1 MKRFFAFLL
10 NLSLQAKLLGGLLL
24 MLTSL
29 LLIGSTA
36 LYYFNSLENIIRN
49 KSNQSMASVVRL
61 NEIRLQM
68 HMLGYNLHQAG
79 VTHDKDA
86 RVELFNQLAA
96 IQKKLDEE
104 MLATVP
110 LLHSVEDKKW
120 LTQFHD
126 IYEICQTTAKQFVA
140 TFQKVDTTES
150 ESFLQAFAFNRNFK
164 SADKLLAEMLKQKK
178 HDDALLLKHA
188 HNQMEAAILLTIC
201 LLLITVLLVA
211 SLGYMM
217 VMSIRRP
224 TEQIRFAVEQLADG
238 KLDVKVPCVEYP
250 NEFGELARSIEVLQS
265 EAKQMAA
272 QRWLKTHQATI
283 QAQLQ
288 LANNFT
294 DLARRFLS
302 TLSPLINIGQAVF
315 YIFDERRQHLRM
327 LGGYAYKE
335 RKHFTPFF
343 SLGQG
348 LVGQC
353 ALEREPIIIH
363 EPPEDYLYIGSSLGA
378 AKATTV
384 AVYPVVNKDRL
395 LAVIEFAAFT
405 AFNKEEQELLASI
418 MPVLAMS
425 VEILER
431 NVKTQQLLEET
442 QRQAE
447 AGLFEGDK

>member
-1 MKRFFAFLL
+1 VSLLQSAEDKQWLVQFHTAFEACRMPARQFVDA
-10 NLSLQAKLLGGLLL
+10 LSKSDLHRVETGLL
-24 MLTSL
+24 
-29 LLIGSTA
+29 
-36 LYYFNSLENIIRN
+36 
-49 KSNQSMASVVRL
+49 
-61 NEIRLQM
+61 
-68 HMLGYNLHQAG
+68 
-79 VTHDKDA
+79 VT
-86 RVELFNQLAA
+86 
-96 IQKKLDEE
+96 
-104 MLATVP
+104 
-110 LLHSVEDKKW
+110 
-120 LTQFHD
+120 
-126 IYEICQTTAKQFVA
+126 
-140 TFQKVDTTES
+140 
-150 ESFLQAFAFNRNFK
+150 AFNKNFK
-164 SADKLLAEMLKQKK
+164 IADKLLAEMLNLKK
-178 HDDALLLKHA
+178 TDGDVSFQNAQ
-188 HNQMEAAILLTIC
+188 NQIETAILLTIC
-201 LLLITVLLVA
+201 LLVATIVLVA
-211 SLGYMM
+211 GFGYLM

-238 KLDVKVPCVEYP
+238 KLDVQVPYTDYF

-302 TLSPLINIGQAVF
+302 TLSPLISIGQAAF

-353 ALEREPIIIH
+353 ALEREPIIIS
-363 EPPEDYLYIGSSLGA
+363 EPPEDYLHIGSSLGA

-395 LAVIEFAAFT
+395 LAVVEFATFAKFS
-405 AFNKEEQELLASI
+405 KEEQELLASI
-418 MPVLAMS
+418 MPILAMS
-425 VEILER
+425 LEILER
-431 NVKTQQLLEET
+431 NVRTQQLLEET

-447 AGLFEGDK
+447 AGLFESSV